1 MEWLQKHRKQI
12 LYVIGYSALA
22 VFLDLASGAFVLQTG
37 LAICY
42 PPAGLYLAAILLL
55 GWRALPLAFINPV
68 FSVLVTL
75 HSPDIPLIA
84 VIGIGL
90 ASMVSPA
97 IALSL
102 LRKFSPA
109 AIRLQTVRD
118 VAGFSFVSC
127 FAVLVEC
134 LIAASVYVLTGLS
147 AWEAFGTIAT
157 GWWIS
162 NVIPYL
168 TLTIVILLWRQGRT
182 SREFLS
188 DYRTKSQAVLI
199 LASMP
204 FAILIAFSTKDDIS
218 VSRLYVALLPILWAA
233 LIGGITGAAWASL
246 VMTAGILVLAPGL
259 MIEPEL
265 IVEAQFFLL
274 ASTLAGLLT
283 GGIVTER
290 RQAESALRESEE
302 KYRAI
307 FENAID
313 GIFQSSP
320 EERFLKINP
329 AMANMYG
336 FESPEAMICEVTD
349 IATQLI
355 VEPRQRD
362 ELARR
367 LAAGEQVAG
376 FEMLNYRRD
385 RSTFWISM
393 NIQAVRDAGGNILYY
408 EGTLEDIT
416 KRKQALEAIIASE
429 EKYRSLVENREIII
443 MTIDLEEKLQFM
455 NHTAEGYSLE
465 QVLGSSIHDFISP
478 ESQSMVKRKFRNVIE
493 NKKAEAYE
501 LQGPGAH
508 GPQTWYS
515 TNVSPIFADGKV
527 VGLTLLTMDITERKQ
542 AEAEQAR
549 LIAELE
555 SKNAE
560 LTRFVYTVSHDLKS
574 PLVTINGY
582 LGYIE
587 EDARS
592 GNLKRL
598 MRDTRR
604 IQDATNKMHALL
616 TELLELSRIGRVMN
630 AAEDVPFADI
640 VKDALEIT
648 RGQLESRRVTIRIQP
663 DLPTIHGDRQRLIEV
678 LQNLLDNAAKYMGA
692 QPEPQIEIG
701 QYGEVDG
708 KSIFFVKDNGIGIAP
723 EYHERVFGL
732 FNKLDPAS
740 EGTGVGL
747 ALVKRIVEF
756 HGGRIW
762 VESELGKGSTFY
774 FTLLAK

>member
-1 MEWLQKHRKQI
+1 MEWFQKHRKRT
-12 LYVIGYSALA
+12 LYVAGYATLA
-22 VFLDLASGAFVLQTG
+22 ILLDLASGAFVLQTG

-75 HSPDIPLIA
+75 QSPDIPVIA

-97 IALSL
+97 IALAL

-109 AIRLQTVRD
+109 AIRLYTVRD
-118 VAGFSFVSC
+118 VAGFSFVLC

-134 LIAASVYVLTGLS
+134 LLAASVYVLTGLG
-147 AWEAFGTIAT
+147 AWETFGTIAT

-168 TLTIVILLWRQGRT
+168 VLTPVILLWYQGW
-182 SREFLS
+182 SAREFLW
-188 DYRTKSQAVLI
+188 DYRSKAQAVLI

-204 FAILIAFSTKDDIS
+204 FAILIAFSTKDNIS

-246 VMTAGILVLAPGL
+246 AMTAGVLVLAPGL

-274 ASTLAGLLT
+274 ASTLAGLFT

-302 KYRAI
+302 KYRDI

-313 GIFQSSP
+313 GIFQSAP
-320 EERFLKINP
+320 DERFLKVNP
-329 AMANMYG
+329 AMAEMYG
-336 FESPEAMICEVTD
+336 YGSPEAMIREVTN
-349 IATQLI
+349 IASQLT
-355 VEPRQRD
+355 VELRQRD

-367 LAAGEQVAG
+367 LTAGEKIAG

-385 RSTFWISM
+385 RSTFWTAV
-393 NIQAVRDAGGNILYY
+393 NIRAVRDAEGNILYY
-408 EGTLEDIT
+408 EGAVEDIT
-416 KRKQALEAIIASE
+416 KRKQALENIIASE
-429 EKYRSLVENREIII
+429 EKYRSLVENPNILII
-443 MTIDLEEKLQFM
+443 TIDLDEKIQFM
-455 NHTAEGYSLE
+455 NHTVDGFTLE
-465 QVLGSSIHDFISP
+465 QVLDSNIYNFVPLEFQEVVKQTFGS
-478 ESQSMVKRKFRNVIE
+478 VIK
-493 NKKAEAYE
+493 NKKPASYE
-501 LQGPGAH
+501 IQGPGVR
-508 GPQTWYS
+508 GPYTWYS

-527 VGLTLLTMDITERKQ
+527 IGLTLLTMDITERKH

-592 GNLKRL
+592 GNLERL
-598 MRDTRR
+598 KKDTRR
-604 IQDATNKMHALL
+604 IQEATNKMHALL

-630 AAEDVPFADI
+630 AAEDVPFADLVKEALDI
-640 VKDALEIT
+640 VH
-648 RGQLESRRVTIRIQP
+648 GQLESRRVTVRTQP
-663 DLPTIHGDRQRLIEV
+663 NLPTVHGDRQRLIEV
-678 LQNLLDNAAKYMGA
+678 LQNLLDNAAKYMGD
-692 QPEPQIEIG
+692 QPEPLIEIG
-701 QYGEVDG
+701 QQGEMDG
-708 KSIFFVKDNGIGIAP
+708 KPTLFVKDNGMGIAS

-732 FNKLDPAS
+732 FNKLDS
-740 EGTGVGL
+740 SSDGTGIGL
-747 ALVKRIVEF
+747 ALVKRIIEVHE
-756 HGGRIW
+756 GKIW
-762 VESELGKGSTFY
+762 VESETGKGSTFY
-774 FTLLAK
+774 FTLPAK